1 MNDEKSELQELA
13 ARIEALE
20 DRLGVVEDVCRLLV
34 QKAQEL
40 ETCIVSLHERTAT
53 CELAVERA
61 RDLMRLMSEGLE
73 ALLRRA
79 AGGKPPGPAAPLS
92 GVN

>member
-1 MNDEKSELQELA
+1 MDDDAK

-20 DRLGVVEDVCRLLV
+20 ERLGVVEDVCRLLV

-40 ETCIVSLHERTAT
+40 ETCVVSLHERASLQEACAAKERDLLREITT
-53 CELAVERA
+53 AVEF
-61 RDLMRLMSEGLE
+61 
-73 ALLRRA
+73 LLKR
-79 AGGKPPGPAAPLS
+79 GGKPPSAPPPLS